1 MTHSFCHQKKKV
13 WCREKKPENVNEDTI
28 GNEIVTSDQLVN
40 AIQCTFPMQNLDVLN
55 LYLFCKK
62 SNRRLE
68 FNDTGFFFNLSV

>member
-1 MTHSFCHQKKKV
+1 MSRKKT
-13 WCREKKPENVNEDTI
+13 ENVNEDTI

-62 SNRRLE
+62 SN
-68 FNDTGFFFNLSV
+68 